1 MKKIITF
8 ISILIAAITL
18 SSCVYV
24 GSDTPV
30 VIVPPTYSLTFNNQ
44 TSFDVAD
51 WYVQKTA
58 GKKFYVDPNNTTPV
72 WSHEKSTIYG
82 LYTGWYKIRFTVDTS
97 CAANTYYETEE
108 VWLNENYEYK
118 LYQRIIISRSAN
130 AEESETKEFVLV
142 GQDGTE
148 IPLTLCSE

>member
-1 MKKIITF
+1 MKKIINF

-72 WSHEKSTIYG
+72 WSHENQ
-82 LYTGWYKIRFTVDTS
+82 LFMDYTP
-97 CAANTYYETEE
+97 
-108 VWLNENYEYK
+108 
-118 LYQRIIISRSAN
+118 
-130 AEESETKEFVLV
+130 
-142 GQDGTE
+142 DGTKYALLL
-148 IPLTLCSE
+148 IHHAQQTHITKQRKYG